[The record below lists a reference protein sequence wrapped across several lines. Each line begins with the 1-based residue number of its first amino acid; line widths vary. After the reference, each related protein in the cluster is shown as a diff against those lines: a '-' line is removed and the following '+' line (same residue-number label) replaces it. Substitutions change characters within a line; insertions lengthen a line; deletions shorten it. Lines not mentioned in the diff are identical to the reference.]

1 MKKTVKTKVQITS
14 EPLVSKRRGRPSKK
28 LESQK
33 NLKEIKKEISKE
45 VTSQKESP
53 KKPPTSDE
61 TPKDP
66 ITLELEKIN
75 PFEPKLDPE
84 TESQTVLKEIDKRGI
99 FYRAWKPEILKEV
112 GEVTKELIGQPIRV
126 AEDPKNKTYILKEIK
141 AVGSPGFKHGALV
154 ISDPAYIYPIS
165 LFLDQASAF
174 PKKKKVSNSQ
184 LSLKKKSA

>member
-1 MKKTVKTKVQITS
+1 MKKDVKPKVQITS
-14 EPLVSKRRGRPSKK
+14 EPLASKRRGRPGKNPAVKK
-28 LESQK
+28 EVQVA
-33 NLKEIKKEISKE
+33 KKEIPKE
-45 VTSQKESP
+45 IAKPKESP
-53 KKPPTSDE
+53 KKPPITDE
-61 TPKDP
+61 APKDA
-66 ITLELEKIN
+66 ITAELEKIS

-84 TESQTVLKEIDKRGI
+84 TESQTILKEVDKRGI

-126 AEDPKNKTYILKEIK
+126 AEDPRNKAYILKEIK

-184 LSLKKKSA
+184 LSLKKKSV